1 MRFYSPMETIGGG
14 IVLEPNPKKKK
25 RFDKDA
31 IEEMCIRDSYI
42 DLLYDPQTSGGLLIS
57 VSPEYVDDI
66 MKADV
71 YKRQG
76 DNGYAF
82 QDALSF

>member
-31 IEEMCIRDSYI
+31 IEELQRKE
-42 DLLYDPQTSGGLLIS
+42 SGS
-57 VSPEYVDDI
+57 SE
-66 MKADV
+66 DV
-71 YKRQG
+71 IELHVKSHEETMITVTEL
-76 DNGYAF
+76 AKLT
-82 QDALSF
+82 ALSMEEVTDSLWNSRAL